1 MTTVTRRKTAKGG
14 DLLSV
19 QSIAKKGGLSESTI
33 KRIIQLGYIE
43 PVKIGGRR
51 YMYYRDFLRAYWE
64 YETNK
69 ERGGRKPANAN
80 WED

>member
-1 MTTVTRRKTAKGG
+1 MTSPTPKNTARGG
-14 DLLSV
+14 DLVSL
-19 QSIAKKGGLSESTI
+19 QTLAKKAEISKSTI
-33 KRIIQLGYIE
+33 KRIIQMGYIE
-43 PVKIGGRR
+43 PIKISGRR

>member
-1 MTTVTRRKTAKGG
+1 MTTLTPKKTIEGG

-19 QSIAKKGGLSESTI
+19 QSIAKKGELSESTI

-43 PVKIGGRR
+43 PIKIGGRR

-69 ERGGRKPANAN
+69 ERSGRKKNGR
-80 WED
+80 D

>member
-1 MTTVTRRKTAKGG
+1 MTTPTPKKTKNGG
-14 DLLSV
+14 DLVSV
-19 QSIAKKGGLSESTI
+19 QTLAKKAEISESTI

-43 PVKIGGRR
+43 PIKIGGRR

-69 ERGGRKPANAN
+69 ERGGRKKNGR
-80 WED
+80 D